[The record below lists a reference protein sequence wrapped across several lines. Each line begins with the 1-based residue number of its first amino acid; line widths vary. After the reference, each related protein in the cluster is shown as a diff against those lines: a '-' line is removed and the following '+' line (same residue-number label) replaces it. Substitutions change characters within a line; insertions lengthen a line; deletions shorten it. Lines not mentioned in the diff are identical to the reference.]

1 MARSTAE
8 HFRALQKARAAGD
21 NEAAQAIAQ
30 RMVNDMSTAERAL
43 FGAGSGITN
52 VVQNVG
58 NILGL
63 VEDETI
69 RETRALTQP
78 LRETGAGRAGEFG
91 GELLTSILPGAGAVR
106 ALGAASKL
114 APVLSRTPALTRA
127 IAAGATEGAVQ
138 GAVTAGPEAR
148 GESAYLGAVT
158 GGLFPAAGA
167 AYRAVRSGITPTR
180 SARTISKM
188 GVDITPGQANPRGVF
203 GQLEEN
209 VEALPGV
216 GPVVSN
222 LRREGWRQTQKV
234 VAQEVLP
241 PGAAV
246 KIPDNM
252 NTAVEKI
259 GESYNDAYKIVDGI
273 QIPQS
278 SVDDVA
284 SGFDNAIADPN
295 VLRTKDEF
303 ETVKNFLENQKSALR
318 NLKRPILTDDLL
330 KIRSTIREKLRQ
342 RDISSGTA
350 ELLENAESSIADALK
365 KNIPG
370 NAQDVMDALR
380 AIDSQY
386 AKFAIFRKAVYQGG
400 ESGAFTPR
408 QLSESI
414 RQSTQPNV
422 YAGGGGL
429 MRNISG
435 PAREVFETTQPK
447 TGRMLLTAG
456 ALGLGGYSAY
466 QDPYGAAAPLATL
479 GLLYGTAPGRRLMM
493 GQSAPQLAARAL
505 ERQVRRAVPRG
516 VREGVAAS
524 ARRTGAYAVPGL
536 LVDEEGY

>member
-1 MARSTAE
+1 MARSTIE

-21 NEAAQAIAQ
+21 DEAAQVIAKN
-30 RMVNDMSTAERAL
+30 MVDDMSTAERAM
-43 FGAGSGITN
+43 FGAGSGIAN

-58 NILGL
+58 NILGF
-63 VEDETI
+63 VEDETV

-78 LRETGAGRAGEFG
+78 LRETTAGRVGEFAGELATS
-91 GELLTSILPGAGAVR
+91 LLPAAGAVR
-106 ALGAASKL
+106 ALGAVSRI
-114 APVLSRTPALTRA
+114 APSVSRAPALARA
-127 IAAGATEGAVQ
+127 IGVGATEGAVQ
-138 GAVTAGPEAR
+138 GAVTAGPDER

-167 AYRAVRSGITPTR
+167 AYRAARSGITPTR
-180 SARTISKM
+180 SSRAISGM
-188 GVDITPGQANPRGVF
+188 GVDLTPGQVNPRGVF

-234 VAQEVLP
+234 VAQEALP
-241 PGAAV
+241 PGASL

-259 GESYNDAYKIVDGI
+259 GEAYNDAYKIIDGI
-273 QIPQS
+273 QIPS
-278 SVDDVA
+278 SAADDVA
-284 SGFDNAIADPN
+284 NGFDKAIADPN
-295 VLRTKDEF
+295 ILRSKDEF
-303 ETVKNFLENQKSALR
+303 ETVKNFLDNQKDALR
-318 NLKRPILTDDLL
+318 KLGRPILTDDLL
-330 KIRSTIREKLRQ
+330 KIRSKIREKLRQ

-350 ELLENAESSIADALK
+350 ELLESAEASIADALK
-365 KNIPG
+365 NNIPG
-370 NAQDVMDALR
+370 NAQPIMDALR

-386 AKFAIFRKAVYQGG
+386 AKFAILRKAVYQGG
-400 ESGAFTPR
+400 ESGSFTPR

-414 RQSTQPNV
+414 RQSTPPNV
-422 YAGGGGL
+422 YASGGGL

-456 ALGLGGYSAY
+456 ALGLGGYGAY
-466 QDPYGAAAPLATL
+466 QDPYGAVAPLATL

-516 VREGVAAS
+516 VREGIAAG